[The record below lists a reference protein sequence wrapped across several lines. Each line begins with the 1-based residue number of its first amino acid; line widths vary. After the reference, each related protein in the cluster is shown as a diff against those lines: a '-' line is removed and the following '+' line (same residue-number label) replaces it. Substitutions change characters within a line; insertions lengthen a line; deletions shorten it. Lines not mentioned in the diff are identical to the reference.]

1 MLKTRITDLFGIEH
15 PVIQGGMQWVGYAEQ
30 SLQYQMPVH

>member
-15 PVIQGGMQWVGYAEQ
+15 PVIQGWNAMGRICRTCFG
-30 SLQYQMPVH
+30 SI